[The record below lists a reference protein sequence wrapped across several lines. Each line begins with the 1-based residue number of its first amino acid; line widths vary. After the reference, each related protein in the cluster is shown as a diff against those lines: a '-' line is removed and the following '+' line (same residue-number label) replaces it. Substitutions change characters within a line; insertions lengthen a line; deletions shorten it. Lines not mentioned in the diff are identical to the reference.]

1 MSLLRLRSASTLAD
15 AYTWIEPVPRLPIF
29 IVGSVAVIL
38 FSGIFL
44 VSRESALG
52 EPWPKVAV
60 VALLLVAPFGAIS
73 GRRMRVIRGAY
84 NAQKPIDPKLF
95 DRIHDP
101 FLTISLGL
109 RVAMFFGIFLLV
121 SAKPGLW
128 GSISVVATAIVL
140 GLLGALLARLK
151 SHVPYWETHKP

>member
-1 MSLLRLRSASTLAD
+1 
-15 AYTWIEPVPRLPIF
+15 
-29 IVGSVAVIL
+29 
-38 FSGIFL
+38 
-44 VSRESALG
+44 
-52 EPWPKVAV
+52 
-60 VALLLVAPFGAIS
+60 
-73 GRRMRVIRGAY
+73 MRVIRGAY